1 MQGST
6 LRDARSTLRSMKF
19 SEFCYSQMRSQ
30 TFLSACLIALL
41 VVASGCNRSRE
52 RDRQYIENS
61 ERQWAESVATNDSS
75 VLERILDD
83 DFVWIYPDGTKMNKA
98 QAIADARSGPGS
110 FVSNHLNDVSVRF
123 FGKTAVAQGS

>member
-1 MQGST
+1 
-6 LRDARSTLRSMKF
+6 MKF

-83 DFVWIYPDGTKMNKA
+83 DFVVDLSRWNKDEQGTG
-98 QAIADARSGPGS
+98 DCGRP
-110 FVSNHLNDVSVRF
+110 
-123 FGKTAVAQGS
+123 